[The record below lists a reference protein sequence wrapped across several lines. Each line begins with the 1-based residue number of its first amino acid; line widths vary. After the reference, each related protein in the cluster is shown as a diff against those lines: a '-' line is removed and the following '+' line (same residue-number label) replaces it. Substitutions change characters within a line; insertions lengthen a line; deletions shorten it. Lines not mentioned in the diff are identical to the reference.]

1 MWVSIVKD
9 YVVPILSATATAGG
23 IFMALMRKTF
33 VPREAFE
40 KLSDRVEKV
49 ETRLSSLPTEA
60 EVNRLNVEIV
70 TLRGELKTTN
80 ATLRSVSYQNEL
92 LLEQAVRKKRMSNF
106 ITEDQRLV
114 ILRSLADY
122 NGELGESVLQDCL
135 DDYGHRVSRDTV
147 HTHIA
152 WLAEQ
157 GLVRKRVLINGY
169 FIAELTGRGQDVAE
183 GRASVPGVKKPRA
196 RG

>member
-92 LLEQAVRKKRMSNF
+92 LLEQAVRKKRMSDF

>member
-1 MWVSIVKD
+1 M
-9 YVVPILSATATAGG
+9 
-23 IFMALMRKTF
+23 
-33 VPREAFE
+33 
-40 KLSDRVEKV
+40 SD
-49 ETRLSSLPTEA
+49 
-60 EVNRLNVEIV
+60 
-70 TLRGELKTTN
+70 
-80 ATLRSVSYQNEL
+80 
-92 LLEQAVRKKRMSNF
+92 F

-169 FIAELTGRGQDVAE
+169 FIAELTCRGQDVAE
-183 GRASVPGVKKPRA
+183 GRACVPGVKKPRA

>member
-1 MWVSIVKD
+1 
-9 YVVPILSATATAGG
+9 
-23 IFMALMRKTF
+23 
-33 VPREAFE
+33 
-40 KLSDRVEKV
+40 
-49 ETRLSSLPTEA
+49 
-60 EVNRLNVEIV
+60 
-70 TLRGELKTTN
+70 
-80 ATLRSVSYQNEL
+80 
-92 LLEQAVRKKRMSNF
+92 MSNF

-169 FIAELTGRGQDVAE
+169 FIAELTGRG
-183 GRASVPGVKKPRA
+183 
-196 RG
+196 

>member
-1 MWVSIVKD
+1 M
-9 YVVPILSATATAGG
+9 
-23 IFMALMRKTF
+23 
-33 VPREAFE
+33 
-40 KLSDRVEKV
+40 SD
-49 ETRLSSLPTEA
+49 
-60 EVNRLNVEIV
+60 
-70 TLRGELKTTN
+70 
-80 ATLRSVSYQNEL
+80 
-92 LLEQAVRKKRMSNF
+92 F

-157 GLVRKRVLINGY
+157 GLVNGY

>member
-1 MWVSIVKD
+1 M
-9 YVVPILSATATAGG
+9 
-23 IFMALMRKTF
+23 
-33 VPREAFE
+33 
-40 KLSDRVEKV
+40 SD
-49 ETRLSSLPTEA
+49 
-60 EVNRLNVEIV
+60 
-70 TLRGELKTTN
+70 
-80 ATLRSVSYQNEL
+80 
-92 LLEQAVRKKRMSNF
+92 F

-122 NGELGESVLQDCL
+122 NGELGESVLQDCP

-183 GRASVPGVKKPRA
+183 GRACVPGVKKPRA

>member
-9 YVVPILSATATAGG
+9 YVCCRSFSATATAGG
-23 IFMALMRKTF
+23 IIFMALMRKTF

-80 ATLRSVSYQNEL
+80 ATLRSCLLSERM
-92 LLEQAVRKKRMSNF
+92 LLEQAVRKKK
-106 ITEDQRLV
+106 
-114 ILRSLADY
+114 
-122 NGELGESVLQDCL
+122 
-135 DDYGHRVSRDTV
+135 
-147 HTHIA
+147 
-152 WLAEQ
+152 
-157 GLVRKRVLINGY
+157 KRN
-169 FIAELTGRGQDVAE
+169 E
-183 GRASVPGVKKPRA
+183 
-196 RG
+196 